1 MSVQADKINHGDPEL
16 SFVIL
21 EYLSVEEIKIATD
34 SIKES
39 GLSQAYEI
47 IVPSNSCYKSS
58 KKKELMELLPDV
70 KWIFNPVNGG
80 FAYGMNRGLEL
91 ARGKY
96 LIIMNSDVRLLS
108 GIQGMIAY
116 AESRENIGAIGP
128 QTINNKGEI
137 QDSFRSFVTPF
148 SLAWRNLLR
157 IFAGIHGPGRKGL
170 SSEIHV
176 TDWLAGSFI
185 MVSRTAYSQVGA
197 LDERYFLYAEDM
209 DWCYRFK
216 QAGFEVIYYPIMKIA
231 FEGTRR
237 ARKISKYTW
246 YFLKSHFLFWNKFGY
261 FSLNRANAN

>member
-1 MSVQADKINHGDPEL
+1 MRTGKKRKNPGDPKI

-21 EYLSVEEIKIATD
+21 EYLSVEEIKTATD

-47 IVPSNSCYKSS
+47 IVASNSCYNSS
-58 KKKELMELLPDV
+58 KKLELMELLPGV
-70 KWIFNPVNGG
+70 RWVFNPVNGG

-108 GIQGMIAY
+108 GIRGMIDY
-116 AESRENIGAIGP
+116 AESRANIGAIGP
-128 QTINNKGEI
+128 QTINSKGEI

-148 SLAWRNLLR
+148 SLARRNLLR

-216 QAGFEVIYYPIMKIA
+216 QAGFEVVYYPMMKIA

-237 ARKISKYTW
+237 ARRISKYTL
-246 YFLKSHFLFWNKFGY
+246 YFLRSHFLFWKKYGF
-261 FSLNRANAN
+261 LAINRTNAN